1 MKEKEKMFKERI
13 ENLVQRIAE
22 KRGWGFYRIL
32 NLDVILDYYG
42 KFAVANITVNYQ
54 DKNGIHEQLITRITK
69 ITQKNF
75 LENAMFR

>member
-1 MKEKEKMFKERI
+1 MKEKQKMFRKRI
-13 ENLVQRIAE
+13 ERLIEIIAE
-22 KRGWGFYRIL
+22 KRGWGFYRIT

-54 DKNGIHEQLITRITK
+54 DENGIPEQLITRITK

-75 LENAMFR
+75 IENAMIR